1 MSGPFA
7 PLDCENGAMG
17 GGLMEELRRIAG
29 AVSNRREALRAQGV
43 EFRVF
48 ARRRPGLA
56 GVRYDLDLQVRPGS
70 GFDNFGWTG
79 YRRRW
84 FGTPQEVEDVEHE
97 VNAVL
102 DRYAAGDCH
111 TGLNSS

>member
-1 MSGPFA
+1 
-7 PLDCENGAMG
+7 MG
-17 GGLMEELRRIAG
+17 GELMEELGRIAE
-29 AVSNRREALRAQGV
+29 AVSTRREALRAQGV

-48 ARRRPGLA
+48 ARRRPGLT
-56 GVRYDLDLQVRPGS
+56 GVRYDLDLHVWPRS
-70 GFDNFGWTG
+70 GFDDFGWTG

-102 DRYAAGDCH
+102 DRYAAGEEPPI
-111 TGLNSS
+111 LEPE